1 KAAAIACWEWIKQA
15 WQVVAEWFDT
25 NIIQPLV
32 NFFTGLWD
40 GIKQLASNTWNG
52 IVEIWEVVS
61 GWFDTNVIQPVAKF
75 FVNLWDGIKQLAS
88 NTWNGIVEIWEVVS
102 GWFYTNVIQPI
113 LEVFEDLKK
122 GIDNIWD
129 GIWSGIKSVI
139 NSIIGGINTLIRGL
153 NKVHFDI
160 PDWVPIIGGKSF
172 GISIPEI
179 PKLARGAIVTSPTL
193 AMIGERGPEAVVPLE
208 NTGFVDAIATAVG
221 NAVLAAMQFST
232 RTSDNG
238 DIVIQIDGTTLA
250 RIMNPY
256 HTKESNRIG
265 GTMIVAT

>member
-1 KAAAIACWEWIKQA
+1 VK
-15 WQVVAEWFDT
+15 FPL
-25 NIIQPLV
+25 NLII
-32 NFFTGLWD
+32 D
-40 GIKQLASNTWNG
+40 GINA
-52 IVEIWEVVS
+52 
-61 GWFDTNVIQPVAKF
+61 VIRA
-75 FVNLWDGIKQLAS
+75 L
-88 NTWNGIVEIWEVVS
+88 
-102 GWFYTNVIQPI
+102 
-113 LEVFEDLKK
+113 
-122 GIDNIWD
+122 
-129 GIWSGIKSVI
+129 
-139 NSIIGGINTLIRGL
+139 NSISI
-153 NKVHFDI
+153 DI
-160 PDWVPIIGGKSF
+160 PDWVPIFGGKTF
-172 GISIPEI
+172 GINIPLI